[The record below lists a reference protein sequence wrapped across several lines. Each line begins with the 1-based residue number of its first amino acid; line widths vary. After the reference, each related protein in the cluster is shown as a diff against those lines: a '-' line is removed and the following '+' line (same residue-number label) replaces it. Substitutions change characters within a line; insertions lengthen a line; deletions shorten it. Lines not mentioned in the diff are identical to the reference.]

1 MFVSARGASTAADH
15 GLRKLPKFVGHVRNQ
30 TVRAGNDVILAC
42 QVKSLGNYK
51 ARTHASRAKVKARQP
66 ATAPSTVASDRFT

>member
-15 GLRKLPKFVGHVRNQ
+15 GLRELPKFVGHVRNQ

-51 ARTHASRAKVKARQP
+51 ARMHASRARKSESA
-66 ATAPSTVASDRFT
+66 ATSHCTVASDRFT